1 MKIRILMTMMIMI
14 IAQFVSSAV
23 RTANCPRLPQMATSS
38 FCPSFTLVIITVIND
53 ENLIRLFMKS
63 FQWETLE
70 EEDKREERERKEK

>member
-23 RTANCPRLPQMATSS
+23 RTGNCPRLPQMATSS
-38 FCPSFTLVIITVIND
+38 FCPSFTLVIITVIKD

-63 FQWETLE
+63 FQ
-70 EEDKREERERKEK
+70 

>member
-1 MKIRILMTMMIMI
+1 MKIRILMTMMI

-23 RTANCPRLPQMATSS
+23 RTGNCPRLPLMATSS

-53 ENLIRLFMKS
+53 ENLSMR
-63 FQWETLE
+63 ETLE

>member
-23 RTANCPRLPQMATSS
+23 RTANCPRLPLMATSS
-38 FCPSFTLVIITVIND
+38 FCPSLVIITIIND